1 MCTAAFISSC
11 LSHLSKHTR
20 LIDGGG
26 TTTVC
31 LVFRKTASQLRREG
45 YSIAGNVRG
54 TWLLIWLIRKGF
66 SLAKYSSNTI
76 HAIYALVFMDTNRH
90 A

>member
-1 MCTAAFISSC
+1 MCAATLIAGR

-20 LIDGGG
+20 LTIGGG

-54 TWLLIWLIRKGF
+54 LG
-66 SLAKYSSNTI
+66 Y
-76 HAIYALVFMDTNRH
+76 
-90 A
+90 